1 MTYTSILNIL
11 LFILSCAAIV
21 ASFFF
26 ALYIV
31 GRVGNWMEH
40 KIDRARAR
48 KKQVKQ

>member
-1 MTYTSILNIL
+1 MLLNIL
-11 LFILSCAAIV
+11 LFILACTAIV

-31 GRVGNWMEH
+31 GQAGSWMER

-48 KKQVKQ
+48 KKQAKQ

>member
-1 MTYTSILNIL
+1 MLLNIL
-11 LFILSCAAIV
+11 LFILACTAIV